1 MKTLEEIHA
10 CCEALPHAEQ
20 TFPFGETVAVYKVGG
35 KMFALVPMDAAQPNF
50 SVKCDPEEAE
60 LLREQY
66 SAVTPGYHLNK
77 RHWNTVVAD
86 GSIPEEEL
94 ESFITASWKLV
105 ATSLTRKARQEL
117 GLSDEAI
124 EAV

>member
-1 MKTLEEIHA
+1 M
-10 CCEALPHAEQ
+10 
-20 TFPFGETVAVYKVGG
+20 AVYKIGG
-35 KMFALVPMDAAQPNF
+35 KMFVLVPMDAAQPNF

-105 ATSLTRKARQEL
+105 VTSLTRKARQEL

>member
-1 MKTLEEIHA
+1 MTTVEEVHT
-10 CCEALPHAEQ
+10 CCEALPSAEQ

-35 KMFALVPMDAAQPNF
+35 KMFALVPMEAKQPNF
-50 SVKCDPEEAE
+50 SVKCDPEEAI

-77 RHWNTVVAD
+77 RHWNTVTVD

-94 ESFITASWKLV
+94 EGFIKSSWKLV
-105 ATSLTRKARQEL
+105 AASLPRKIRQEL
-117 GLSDEAI
+117 ELSDSDI
-124 EAV
+124 DSI

>member
-1 MKTLEEIHA
+1 MNTSAEIHA
-10 CCEALPHAEQ
+10 CCAALPGVEQ

-35 KMFALVPMDAAQPNF
+35 KMFALVPMEPSQPNF
-50 SVKCDPEEAE
+50 SVKCDPEEGV

-66 SAVTPGYHLNK
+66 QAVTPGYHLNK

-94 ESFITASWKLV
+94 EAFITTSWKLV
-105 ATSLTRKARQEL
+105 ATSLTRKVRQEL
-117 GLSDEAI
+117 GLSNEDI

>member
-1 MKTLEEIHA
+1 VNTLDDIHA

-35 KMFALVPMDAAQPNF
+35 KMFALVPMKATQANF
-50 SVKCDPEEAE
+50 SVKCDPEEAV

-66 SAVTPGYHLNK
+66 AAVTPGYHLNK

-86 GSIPEEEL
+86 GTVSEEEL
-94 ESFITASWKLV
+94 EAFIKTSWQLV
-105 ATSLTRKARQEL
+105 AASLPRKVRQEL
-117 GLSDEAI
+117 SLSDEDI
-124 EAV
+124 ERA